1 MSDMSRMEFEQA
13 VGEEFGSAVCP
24 PVPFEDASAHECYEV
39 ILDVL
44 GHRVTPEM
52 LSAIPDDRIT
62 TLAARFGAI
71 SKSIPRPRNRSGPPS
86 GGSCTGG
93 RPARSDAA
101 ALSRPAHCADFAA
114 AAAATEKAVA
124 PV

>member
-62 TLAARFGAI
+62 TLAARFG
-71 SKSIPRPRNRSGPPS
+71 SYFEVDPPS
-86 GGSCTGG
+86 EEQVRSAIRGILYRWPAGS
-93 RPARSDAA
+93 
-101 ALSRPAHCADFAA
+101 L
-114 AAAATEKAVA
+114 
-124 PV
+124 